1 MELKHTILTD
11 IHRNL
16 GAQLAEFGGFLMP
29 MQYEGIVKE
38 HIWCRKHCATF
49 DTSHMGRIFISGE
62 SSESEINKIIT
73 IRTENI
79 PPGKCR
85 YCFMLNEKGGIID
98 DLIIYRID
106 KSQWLIV
113 TNAST
118 KEKDKSHILKHL
130 DKSGLND
137 KTDILGKIDI
147 QGPLSKTVIE
157 KICKINI
164 ENLHNYEFSGYSII
178 GDNCLVSRTGYTG
191 EAGYEIYAINETIVE
206 LWNLFLQDEAVKPA
220 GLGARDTLR
229 LEMGLPLYGQ
239 DLNENTTPIEA
250 NLGKFVDMS
259 KAFIGRNSLLE
270 KKLKTEKIKVYF
282 ESSSRKSPRHNHKIY
297 YQGKEIGTVTSGS
310 FSPFL
315 ERGIGTGYINSE
327 FNKSDLQIETGDEKR
342 KVACRIISK
351 KTLVNSVKESNK
363 HRKEII

>member
-11 IHRNL
+11 IHRNS

-29 MQYEGIVKE
+29 IQYEGIVKE
-38 HIWCRKHCATF
+38 HIWCRKYCAIF
-49 DTSHMGRIFISGE
+49 DTSHMGRLFISGE

-79 PPGKCR
+79 PAGKCR

-98 DLIIYRID
+98 DLIIYRIT
-106 KSQWLIV
+106 KNQWLIV

-118 KEKDKSHILKHL
+118 KEKDKSHILKHIN
-130 DKSGLND
+130 KSSLND
-137 KTDILGKIDI
+137 KTDTLGKIDI

-157 KICKINI
+157 KICKLNI
-164 ENLHNYEFSGYSII
+164 EDLHNYEFSGYDII
-178 GDNCLVSRTGYTG
+178 GDNYLISRTGYTG
-191 EAGYEIYAINETIVE
+191 ELGYEIYALNKTIVE
-206 LWNLFLQDEAVKPA
+206 LWNLFLQDEIVKPA

-239 DLNENTTPIEA
+239 DLNEDITPIEA
-250 NLGKFVDMS
+250 NLEKFVDMS
-259 KAFIGRNSLLE
+259 KEFIGKNSLL
-270 KKLKTEKIKVYF
+270 KKLKPEKIKVYF
-282 ESSSRKSPRHNHKIY
+282 ESLSRKSPRHNHKIY
-297 YQGKEIGTVTSGS
+297 SQGKEIGVVTSGS

-327 FNKSDLQIETGDEKR
+327 FNKNGLQIETGDEK
-342 KVACRIISK
+342 KQVACKIISK
-351 KTLVNSVKESNK
+351 KNLVNSVKESVK
-363 HRKEII
+363 R